1 MCEAGRDWFIRFK
14 ESNCVHNIKMQSEAA
29 SADVET
35 IASYPED
42 LHEIINE
49 SGHTKQRIF
58 NAEKNVLLLEE
69 DAV

>member
-1 MCEAGRDWFIRFK
+1 
-14 ESNCVHNIKMQSEAA
+14 MQSEAA

-42 LHEIINE
+42 LREIINE

-58 NAEKNVLLLEE
+58 NVEKNVLLLEE

>member
-1 MCEAGRDWFIRFK
+1 MK
-14 ESNCVHNIKMQSEAA
+14 ESNCVHNIKTQGEAA

-42 LHEIINE
+42 LPEIINE

-58 NAEKNVLLLEE
+58 SVEKNVLLLEE
-69 DAV
+69 DAI

>member
-1 MCEAGRDWFIRFK
+1 
-14 ESNCVHNIKMQSEAA
+14 MQSEAA

-58 NAEKNVLLLEE
+58 NVEKNVLLLEE